1 MPNRRELMTH
11 AVALGLVGALPTAPA
26 QAQAG
31 RPVAVAHAYVSTAP
45 RRRLVV
51 TVRTTDRPGI
61 LRIGIEEGGR
71 HQTLRLR
78 ADPARL
84 ARVAEAVQRDGGTI
98 RVGSFRAGLR
108 VRAADARVTLT
119 LPGGGEA
126 SGAQTQVGP
135 VAVGAAAVVVAGVG
149 FVLGFGLTVA
159 GGVAAVAAL
168 AATGQIGNA
177 SGTASG
183 GGEDCD
189 CEIEAED

>member
-1 MPNRRELMTH
+1 MPNRRELMTQ
-11 AVALGLVGALPTAPA
+11 AAALGLVGALPTASA
-26 QAQAG
+26 QAQTG
-31 RPVAVAHAYVSTAP
+31 GPVAIAHAYVSTTP
-45 RRRLVV
+45 RRRLVL
-51 TVRTTDRPGI
+51 TVHTTDRPGV

-78 ADPARL
+78 ADPVRL
-84 ARVAEAVQRDGGTI
+84 ARVAQAVQRDGGTI
-98 RVGSFRAGLR
+98 RVGSLRAGLR
-108 VRAADARVTLT
+108 LRTADARVTLT
-119 LPGGGEA
+119 LPGGAEA
-126 SGAQTQVGP
+126 TGAQTQVGP

-149 FVLGFGLTVA
+149 FALGFALTVA

-168 AATGQIGNA
+168 AATGQIGNS